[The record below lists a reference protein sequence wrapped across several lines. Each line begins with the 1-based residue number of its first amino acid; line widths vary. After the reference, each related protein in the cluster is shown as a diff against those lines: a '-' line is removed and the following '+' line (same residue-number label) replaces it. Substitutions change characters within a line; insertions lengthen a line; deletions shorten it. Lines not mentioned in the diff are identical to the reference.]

1 MKVNNPPKAVILL
14 AALAS
19 ITILMA
25 VGRIDTASGMPLL
38 TAIVFYA
45 IGNGVAAR
53 AGIVSEP
60 IIAPR
65 TEETDKA

>member
-1 MKVNNPPKAVILL
+1 MKLQNPPKAVILL

-19 ITILMA
+19 ITLLMA
-25 VGRIDTASGMPLL
+25 VGRIDTNAGMPLL

-45 IGNGVAAR
+45 VGNGIAAR
-53 AGIVSEP
+53 NGSASEP

-65 TEETDKA
+65 EYEQ

>member
-19 ITILMA
+19 ITLLM
-25 VGRIDTASGMPLL
+25 VVERIDTNAGMPLL
-38 TAIVFYA
+38 TAIVFYG

-53 AGIVSEP
+53 SGTPSQP
-60 IIAPR
+60 IIAPKDH
-65 TEETDKA
+65 EA